1 MKILT
6 NLRLRTGDT
15 VKVITGIN
23 KGKISEIVSINKKK
37 KTAIVKN
44 INLAIK
50 HSSPKTKDAEG
61 ERKQIEKPIHISNLM
76 FYDKETNTRNRI
88 GYFYGEPVNTSGK
101 KIKIRYQKKTGKKIS

>member
-1 MKILT
+1 MKNLT

-88 GYFYGEPVNTSGK
+88 GYLYGDNTSGK